1 MSNAPRHKTHNNT
14 LRAILAFLVMG
25 GLLVLVGV
33 VQSWSLAL
41 TILNLCIISA
51 VMALGVNIQW
61 GYAGIL
67 NVGIMGFAGLGGL
80 AAVLI
85 SASPV
90 EAAWSAGGGAIL
102 LSLLLLIATVLL
114 ALVVHRK
121 LKGRAFHTLA
131 VMVVLLVGYFV
142 IRMVYDPAVEAIEAV
157 DSAKTGYLGGLGLP
171 IIISWVVGGLF
182 AAGVA
187 WAVGKVALGLR
198 ADYLAIATLG
208 ISEIIIAVL
217 KNEDWLTRGVKNV
230 TGLPRPVP
238 YEIDLQQS
246 DWFIGWVE
254 RFHAGTLE
262 GLSAAERAVA
272 LQSLVI
278 DGSGLFVKLCYTGL
292 FSVVL
297 LIVLMLCVLALDSP
311 WGRMVRAIRDNEV
324 AAGAMGKDV
333 KGRHLQ
339 IFILGSAV
347 VGIAG
352 AMLTTLDGQ
361 FTPGTYNPLRFTF
374 LIWVMVIVGGSGN
387 NLGAV
392 LGGFLVWF
400 IWVEA
405 EPVGFWLVETATS
418 WMDESS
424 AIRAHLLDS
433 AQYMRVFVMGL
444 VLLLVMRFSPRGI
457 LPEQTRHHS

>member
-1 MSNAPRHKTHNNT
+1 MSNAPRHKAHNNT
-14 LRAILAFLVMG
+14 LRALLAFLVMG

>member
-14 LRAILAFLVMG
+14 LRAVIVFSIMA
-25 GLLVLVGV
+25 GLLALVGFM
-33 VQSWSLAL
+33 QSWSLAL

-51 VMALGVNIQW
+51 IMSLGVNIQW

-80 AAVLI
+80 AAVLV
-85 SASPV
+85 SAAPV
-90 EAAWSAGGGAIL
+90 TAAWSAGGFYIVLA
-102 LSLLLLIATVLL
+102 LLLLIATVVL
-114 ALVVHRK
+114 ALLVHRK
-121 LKGRAFHTLA
+121 RKGKAFHALS
-131 VMVVLLVGYFV
+131 VMMVVVVGYV
-142 IRMVYDPAVEAIEAV
+142 LMRMAYDPAVNAIEAV
-157 DSAKTGYLGGLGLP
+157 DSATTGYLGGLGLP
-171 IIISWVVGGLF
+171 IIFSWVVGGVF
-182 AAGVA
+182 AAGAA
-187 WAVGKVALGLR
+187 WVVGKVALGLR

-208 ISEIIIAVL
+208 ISEIIIAML

-238 YEIDLQQS
+238 YEIDLQKS
-246 DWFIGWVE
+246 EWFIGWVE
-254 RFHAGTLE
+254 KLNTGALE
-262 GLSAAERAVA
+262 GLSAVDRTAA

-278 DGSGLFVKLCYTGL
+278 DNSGLFVKLCYAGL
-292 FSVVL
+292 FSIVL

-339 IFILGSAV
+339 IFVLGSAV

-418 WMDESS
+418 WMDENS
-424 AIRAHLLDS
+424 AIRLHLMES

-457 LPEQTRHHS
+457 LPEQTRQHA